1 MLAFLRRL
9 LGVPEIYIPDKVPE
23 DEWEQL
29 FILAEIATS
38 IKLAPLSEEHF
49 NLTFPML
56 TDDVNELLFR
66 LDRLTTCLDTRA
78 DVPSDWKARRKELKE
93 VSFLDYCYDVRSGYR
108 DPQAVLEVMLQ
119 KLSVIHYLLESRY
132 PESIDEYR
140 LYIRRQFSGV
150 VSDVSLFLDTCV
162 VMRQN

>member
-1 MLAFLRRL
+1 M
-9 LGVPEIYIPDKVPE
+9 PEIYIPGQVPD

-38 IKLAPLSEEHF
+38 IKLAPMNESHF
-49 NLTFPML
+49 NVSFPMF

-66 LDRLTTCLDTRA
+66 LDLLTTCLDA
-78 DVPSDWKARRKELKE
+78 SCDVPKDWKVRRKELQE

-108 DPQAVLEVMLQ
+108 HPQEVLELMLQ

-132 PESIDEYR
+132 PDSIDEYR

-150 VSDVSLFLDTCV
+150 MNDASLFLDACV
-162 VMRQN
+162 VLRQN